1 MASLDELRSQV
12 LFGARVLAAKLDD
25 VWGHVTVR
33 FSDPELGEGFL
44 LKHLRIPSLPVDPD
58 EVMAFG
64 YDGMRLQGTQDDP
77 WEVPL
82 YTATYAARPE
92 VNAVVHVHPP
102 VATALASA
110 GATIHAASHEGLE
123 FGDGL
128 PSFGGEV
135 IDTTELGAGMASTL
149 GSHPGCMLR
158 GHGAVL
164 VGAGVPEAVVRAIY
178 LERTAKQLVWASAV
192 GTAAVLP
199 KTIGDHIT
207 SRRAG
212 ATPQLWRY
220 LQWEEECRG
229 ETTRT

>member
-1 MASLDELRSQV
+1 MASLDDLRSQV

-44 LKHLRIPSLPVDPD
+44 LKHLRVPPLPIDPD
-58 EVMAFG
+58 EVMAFA
-64 YDGMRLQGTQDDP
+64 YDGKRLQGTQDDP

-92 VNAVVHVHPP
+92 IGAVVHVHPP

-110 GATIHAASHEGLE
+110 GATIHAVSHEGLE

-128 PSFGGEV
+128 PSFRGDV
-135 IDTTELGAGMASTL
+135 VDTPELGADMAAAL

-199 KTIGDHIT
+199 KAIGDHIT

-220 LQWEEECRG
+220 LQWEAG
-229 ETTRT
+229 